1 MILAQKQTRGSMK
14 QNRESE
20 INPHIDGQ
28 LILNKGDKNTQQRK
42 NSLFS
47 KWDWENWT
55 AAYKSMKLEHS
66 LILYTRINSK

>member
-1 MILAQKQTRGSMK
+1 MK